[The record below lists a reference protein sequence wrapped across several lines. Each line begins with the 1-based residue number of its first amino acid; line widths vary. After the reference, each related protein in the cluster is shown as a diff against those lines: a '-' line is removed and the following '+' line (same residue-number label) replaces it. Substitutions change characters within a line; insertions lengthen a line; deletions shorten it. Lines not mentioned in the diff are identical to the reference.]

1 MIRDF
6 LETAGFDRQSMHH
19 RTGLSHAPLAL
30 YDALYGTDPYSFLY
44 ESLEGSEKRGRYS
57 FVGGKPFA
65 VFKSRGRC
73 VEIRIQGRRETLE
86 DDPLQVLREMLKS
99 CRNWPPVA
107 SFSGGAVGY
116 IAYDAVRLLE
126 RLPNR
131 NPDELDLPD
140 LFFIFPSE
148 MIVLDHQEHSMDLI
162 VYSGPDARERIQDL
176 QARIRNC
183 DASISSYALHPP
195 GSPPVLE
202 SNMNRETFCSLVDRA
217 KAHILAGDIFQVVLS
232 QRFRFKQ
239 AAPSGSIYRALRL
252 SNPSPY
258 MYFLRLDG
266 LEILGSSPEILSK
279 STRGTAAMR
288 PIAGTR
294 PRGKTSVQDRD
305 LEQELLRDEKER
317 AEHIMLVDLA
327 RNDMGS
333 VCEYGT
339 VKVKERFV
347 VERYS
352 KVMHLVSLVE
362 GRLRPSCD
370 AIDLLRASF
379 PAGTVTGAPK
389 IRSMEII
396 DELEPVRR
404 GVYAGAIGYIG
415 FNGDMDMCI
424 AIRSILLKEGR
435 GYLQAGAGIVSD
447 SVPEREYEESYNKAR
462 ALMQAVEWA
471 GGSA

>member
-19 RTGLSHAPLAL
+19 RTGLMHAPLAL
-30 YDALYGTDPYSFLY
+30 HDALYAADPYSFLY

-73 VEIRIQGRRETLE
+73 IEVQIQGRRETLQE
-86 DDPLQVLREMLKS
+86 DPLSILHEMLKS
-99 CRNWPPVA
+99 FRNWPPVA

-126 RLPNR
+126 KLPDR

-140 LFFIFPSE
+140 LLFIFPSE

-162 VYSGPDARERIQDL
+162 VYSGPDGREHIQDL

-183 DASISSYALHPP
+183 DAGIPSFSFHPSD
-195 GSPPVLE
+195 SPVGLE
-202 SNMNRETFCSLVDRA
+202 SNMSRETFCSRVAQA
-217 KAHILAGDIFQVVLS
+217 KEHILAGDIFQVVLS

-239 AAPSGSIYRALRL
+239 EAPSGSIYRALRL

-258 MYFLRLDG
+258 MYFLRLGG
-266 LEILGSSPEILSK
+266 LEILGSSPEILAK
-279 STRGTAAMR
+279 STRGTATMR

-294 PRGKTSVQDRD
+294 PRGKTSGLDRD
-305 LEQELLRDEKER
+305 LEQELLHDEKER

-327 RNDMGS
+327 RNDIGS

-339 VKVKERFV
+339 VKVNERFV

-404 GVYAGAIGYIG
+404 GVYAGAIGYLG

-424 AIRSILLKEGR
+424 AIRNILLKEGT

-447 SVPEREYEESYNKAR
+447 SIPEREYEESFNKAR

-471 GGSA
+471 GRAG

>member
-1 MIRDF
+1 MNRV
-6 LETAGFDRQSMHH
+6 LEKFGLDRQSMHH

-30 YDALYGTDPYSFLY
+30 YDALYGADPYSFLY

-65 VFKSRGRC
+65 VFRSRGHRI
-73 VEIRIQGRRETLE
+73 EIETQDRKEILKG
-86 DDPLQVLREMLKS
+86 DPLSVLRGLIKS
-99 CRNWPPVA
+99 CNHWPPVG

-126 RLPNR
+126 KLPDR
-131 NPDELDLPD
+131 NPDELGLPD
-140 LFFIFPSE
+140 LYFIFPSE
-148 MIVLDHQEHSMDLI
+148 MIVLDHQDHSMDLI
-162 VYSGPDARERIQDL
+162 VYSGSDARERIQDL
-176 QARIRNC
+176 QARIRMC
-183 DASISSYALHPP
+183 DSAMPDFSFRPMHA
-195 GSPPVLE
+195 PPVLK
-202 SNMNRETFCSLVDRA
+202 SNMSRETFCSCVS
-217 KAHILAGDIFQVVLS
+217 KAQEYILAGDIFQVVLS
-232 QRFRFKQ
+232 QRFHFKQ
-239 AAPSGSIYRALRL
+239 SASSGSIYRALRL

-258 MYFLRLDG
+258 MYFLRLNG
-266 LEILGSSPEILSK
+266 LEILGSSPEILAK
-279 STRGTAAMR
+279 STRGMAALR
-288 PIAGTR
+288 PLAGTR
-294 PRGKTSVQDRD
+294 PRGKTSGQDRD
-305 LEQELLRDEKER
+305 LEQELLSDEKER

-333 VCEYGT
+333 VCEYGS
-339 VKVKERFV
+339 VQVSELFV

-370 AIDLLRASF
+370 SIDLLRASF
-379 PAGTVTGAPK
+379 PAGTVSGAPK

-404 GVYAGAIGYIG
+404 GVYAGAIGYLG

-424 AIRSILLKEGR
+424 AIRNILLKDGQ
-435 GYLQAGAGIVSD
+435 GYLQAGAGIVAD
-447 SVPEREYEESYNKAR
+447 SVPQREYEETFNKAR

-471 GGSA
+471 GGAA